1 MSQHLYVPAAQ
12 GHRNRTSALAA
23 SSSSSLSIRLF
34 PLSVDSPALQW
45 TQIQTVP
52 VLQRNKGWNSFFG
65 TRRNRIYLECGSN
78 SNLYPGPQ
86 TALCDVIKGTSL
98 IVRMIRHNTVKFV
111 LTNAFF
117 SHLLSLMFL
126 DYSSKV
132 NRRVTDSGLWVTSL
146 QLLLQE
152 DHVNIHIFIHFFYG
166 SVTSLCI
173 KQYKK

>member
-98 IVRMIRHNTVKFV
+98 IVLMIRHNTVYNVFGLV
-111 LTNAFF
+111 IQSQQT
-117 SHLLSLMFL
+117 SHWQWSVGHITAAVAPGGSRQHPHFYSFLLWIC
-126 DYSSKV
+126 DIIV
-132 NRRVTDSGLWVTSL
+132 
-146 QLLLQE
+146 
-152 DHVNIHIFIHFFYG
+152 
-166 SVTSLCI
+166 
-173 KQYKK
+173 YKTV

>member
-98 IVRMIRHNTVKFV
+98 IVLMIRHNTVKFV

-117 SHLLSLMFL
+117 SPSTFFNVFGLVLQSQQTSHWQWSVGHITAAVAPGGSRQHPHFYSFLLWICDIIM
-126 DYSSKV
+126 
-132 NRRVTDSGLWVTSL
+132 
-146 QLLLQE
+146 
-152 DHVNIHIFIHFFYG
+152 
-166 SVTSLCI
+166 
-173 KQYKK
+173 YKTV